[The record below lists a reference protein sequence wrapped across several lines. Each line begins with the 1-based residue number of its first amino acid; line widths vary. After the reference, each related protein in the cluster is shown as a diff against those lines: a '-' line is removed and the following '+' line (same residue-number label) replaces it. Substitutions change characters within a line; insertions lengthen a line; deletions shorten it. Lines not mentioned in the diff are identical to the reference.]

1 MFIFSWD
8 DGGLK
13 VAGRSEEESP
23 VGNEAVLKAMYEGFN
38 QRRMEDVL
46 AQLHPEVD
54 WPNGMEGGRMM
65 GREAVREYWT
75 RQWGMIDPHVEPVAM
90 EEDGDGRMVV
100 TVRQVVKDLGGTVLA
115 DDKVLHMYSFAEG
128 MVVRMEIREG

>member
-1 MFIFSWD
+1 MC
-8 DGGLK
+8 L
-13 VAGRSEEESP
+13 RSYTR
-23 VGNEAVLKAMYEGFN
+23 K
-38 QRRMEDVL
+38 
-46 AQLHPEVD
+46 VD